1 MFRSCILMSP
11 VNEIVVAKAFCLYDA
26 LYVISVED
34 DTVIVFAGR
43 PLIAHH
49 LFSHGNS
56 SAEYQVN
63 HLKQFFL
70 NDYSF

>member
-1 MFRSCILMSP
+1 MNPKNGIAVTKS
-11 VNEIVVAKAFCLYDA
+11 FCLYDA
-26 LYVISVED
+26 LYIISVED

-56 SAEYQVN
+56 SAKYQVN
-63 HLKQFFL
+63 RLKHFFL